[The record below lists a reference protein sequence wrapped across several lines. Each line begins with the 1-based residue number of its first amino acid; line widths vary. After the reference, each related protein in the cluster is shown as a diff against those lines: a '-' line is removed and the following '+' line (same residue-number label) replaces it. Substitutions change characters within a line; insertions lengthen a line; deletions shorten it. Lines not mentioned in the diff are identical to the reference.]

1 MRVDIWSDVVCPWC
15 YLGKARFS
23 KALADFEHRD
33 AVEVV
38 YRSFE
43 LDPGWPADTTVP
55 VTTMLSRKFGMP
67 PDQARSA
74 EGRVAGLARAEGLGF
89 DVDRP
94 YGNTFTVHRVLH
106 AARAAGIGEQVMR
119 VIDNQYFGHARDI
132 FDAAV
137 LAEVA
142 VDAGM
147 DTAEVTKVIDGEE
160 YADAVRIEEQT
171 ANDIGVSGVPFFV
184 FDRKLAISGAQ
195 SAETYTELFQ
205 RAYAENA

>member
-1 MRVDIWSDVVCPWC
+1 MCPWC
-15 YLGKARFS
+15 YLGKARFA
-23 KALADFEHRD
+23 KALTGFEHRD
-33 AVEVV
+33 EVEVV

-43 LDPGWPADTTVP
+43 LDPGWPTDTTVP
-55 VTTMLSRKFGMP
+55 VTTMLARKFGMP

-119 VIDNQYFGHARDI
+119 VIDDQYFGHARDI

-137 LAEVA
+137 LTEVATDAGLDAAEVA
-142 VDAGM
+142 
-147 DTAEVTKVIDGEE
+147 KVIGGEE
-160 YADAVRIEEQT
+160 YAEAVRIEEQT
-171 ANDIGVSGVPFFV
+171 ATDIGVSGVPFFV
-184 FDRKLAISGAQ
+184 FDRKLAVSGAQ
-195 SAETYTELFQ
+195 EPETFAEVLQ
-205 RAYAENA
+205 RAHEENA